1 MRRGSEK
8 LAPRAS
14 HAAGLPFWEILE
26 MEVHRT
32 SIRRPVGVREIL
44 EMEVH
49 RTSIRRSVGV
59 REILEM
65 EGR

>member
-1 MRRGSEK
+1 
-8 LAPRAS
+8 
-14 HAAGLPFWEILE
+14 LPF
-26 MEVHRT
+26 
-32 SIRRPVGVREIL
+32 REIL

-65 EGR
+65 EVP

>member
-1 MRRGSEK
+1 
-8 LAPRAS
+8 
-14 HAAGLPFWEILE
+14 

-32 SIRRPVGVREIL
+32 SIRRSVGVREIL